1 MELTNFEVKQLNLF
15 TDTLLV
21 TGMSTEGKISLVTL
35 KPKLRKIANE
45 IAEFEKTTADSIR
58 PENVEDLSEEDKAK
72 LDKDYSDII
81 VPFYNTTIKIE
92 FDLLSKEDFYKLV
105 EHNDIEKLI
114 GYEYIYTKLVNN
126 E

>member
-1 MELTNFEVKQLNLF
+1 MELTNFEIKQLNLF

-45 IAEFEKTTADSIR
+45 IVEFEKTTADSIR
-58 PENVEDLSEEDKAK
+58 PENIEDLSDEDKAK

-81 VPFYNTTIKIE
+81 VPFYNKVIEIE

>member
-1 MELTNFEVKQLNLF
+1 MELTNFKVKQLNLF

-58 PENVEDLSEEDKAK
+58 PENVEDLSDEDKAK

-81 VPFYNTTIKIE
+81 VPFYNTTVEIE

-105 EHNDIEKLI
+105 EHNNIEKLI
-114 GYEYIYTKLVNN
+114 GYEYIYTKLVNK

>member
-58 PENVEDLSEEDKAK
+58 PENVEDLSDEDKEK

-81 VPFYNTTIKIE
+81 VPFYNTTIEIE

-105 EHNDIEKLI
+105 EHNNIEKLI

>member
-1 MELTNFEVKQLNLF
+1 MELTNFEVKQLNLV

-58 PENVEDLSEEDKAK
+58 PENVEDLSDEDKAK

-81 VPFYNTTIKIE
+81 VPFYNTTVEIE

-105 EHNDIEKLI
+105 EHNNIEKLI

>member
-58 PENVEDLSEEDKAK
+58 PENIEDLSDEDKTK

-81 VPFYNTTIKIE
+81 VPFYNTTVEIE

-105 EHNDIEKLI
+105 EHNNIEKLI

>member
-1 MELTNFEVKQLNLF
+1 MELTNFEIKQLNLF

-58 PENVEDLSEEDKAK
+58 PENIEDLSDEDKAK

-81 VPFYNTTIKIE
+81 VPFYNKVIEIE

>member
-58 PENVEDLSEEDKAK
+58 PENVEDLSDEDKAK

-81 VPFYNTTIKIE
+81 VPFYNTTLEIE

>member
-58 PENVEDLSEEDKAK
+58 PENIEDMSDEEKTK

-81 VPFYNTTIKIE
+81 VPFYNKVVEIE
-92 FDLLSKEDFYKLV
+92 FNLLSKEDFYKLV

>member
-45 IAEFEKTTADSIR
+45 VAEFEKTTADSIR
-58 PENVEDLSEEDKAK
+58 PENIEDLSDEDKAK

-81 VPFYNTTIKIE
+81 VPFYNKVIEIE

>member
-1 MELTNFEVKQLNLF
+1 MELTNFEIKQLNLF

-45 IAEFEKTTADSIR
+45 VAEFEKTTADSIR
-58 PENVEDLSEEDKAK
+58 PENIEDLSDEDKAK

-81 VPFYNTTIKIE
+81 VPFYNKVIEIE

>member
-58 PENVEDLSEEDKAK
+58 PENVEDLSDEDKAK

-81 VPFYNTTIKIE
+81 VPFYNTTIEIE

>member
-15 TDTLLV
+15 TDTILV
-21 TGMSTEGKISLVTL
+21 TGMSTDGKISLVTL

-58 PENVEDLSEEDKAK
+58 PENVEDLSDEDKAK

-81 VPFYNTTIKIE
+81 VPFYNTTIEIE

-105 EHNDIEKLI
+105 EHNNIEKLI

>member
-58 PENVEDLSEEDKAK
+58 PENVEDLSDEDKAK

-81 VPFYNTTIKIE
+81 VPFYNTTIEIE

-105 EHNDIEKLI
+105 EHNNIEKLI

>member
-45 IAEFEKTTADSIR
+45 IAAFEKTTADSIR
-58 PENVEDLSEEDKAK
+58 PENVEDLSDEDKAK

-81 VPFYNTTIKIE
+81 VPFYNTTIEIE

-105 EHNDIEKLI
+105 EHNNIEKLI

>member
-1 MELTNFEVKQLNLF
+1 MELTNFEIKQLNLF

-45 IAEFEKTTADSIR
+45 ISEFEKTTADSIR
-58 PENVEDLSEEDKAK
+58 PENIEDLSDEDKAK

-81 VPFYNTTIKIE
+81 VPFYNKVIEIE

>member
-21 TGMSTEGKISLVTL
+21 TGMSTEGKINLVTL

-58 PENVEDLSEEDKAK
+58 PENIEDLSDEDKAK

-81 VPFYNTTIKIE
+81 VPFYNKVVEIE
-92 FDLLSKEDFYKLV
+92 FNLLSKEDFYKLV

>member
-58 PENVEDLSEEDKAK
+58 PENVEDLSDEDKAK

-81 VPFYNTTIKIE
+81 IPFYNTTIEIE

-105 EHNDIEKLI
+105 EHNNIEKLI

>member
-58 PENVEDLSEEDKAK
+58 PENVEDLSDEDKSK

-81 VPFYNTTIKIE
+81 VPFYNTTIEIE

-105 EHNDIEKLI
+105 EHNNIEKLI

>member
-45 IAEFEKTTADSIR
+45 ISEFEKTTADSIR
-58 PENVEDLSEEDKAK
+58 PENVEDLSDEDKAK

-81 VPFYNTTIKIE
+81 VPFYNTTIEIE

-105 EHNDIEKLI
+105 EHNNIEKLI

>member
-58 PENVEDLSEEDKAK
+58 PENVEDLSDEDKAK

-81 VPFYNTTIKIE
+81 VPFYNTTLEIE

-105 EHNDIEKLI
+105 EHNNIEKLI

>member
-58 PENVEDLSEEDKAK
+58 PENVEDLSDEDKAK

-81 VPFYNTTIKIE
+81 VPFYNTTIEIE

-105 EHNDIEKLI
+105 KHNDIEKLI

>member
-45 IAEFEKTTADSIR
+45 VAEFEKTTADSIR
-58 PENVEDLSEEDKAK
+58 PENIEDLSDEDKAK

-81 VPFYNTTIKIE
+81 VPFYNKVVEIE
-92 FDLLSKEDFYKLV
+92 FNLLSKEDFYKLV

>member
-81 VPFYNTTIKIE
+81 VPFYNTTIEIE

>member
-58 PENVEDLSEEDKAK
+58 PENIEDLSDEDKAK

-81 VPFYNTTIKIE
+81 VPFYNKVIEIE

>member
-21 TGMSTEGKISLVTL
+21 TGMSTAGKISLVTL

-58 PENVEDLSEEDKAK
+58 PENVEDLSDEDKAK

-81 VPFYNTTIKIE
+81 VPFYNTTIEIE

>member
-81 VPFYNTTIKIE
+81 VPFYNTTIEIE
-92 FDLLSKEDFYKLV
+92 FDLLSKEDFDKLV
-105 EHNDIEKLI
+105 EHNNIEKLI

>member
-105 EHNDIEKLI
+105 EHNNIEKLI

>member
-58 PENVEDLSEEDKAK
+58 PENVEDLSDEDKAK

-81 VPFYNTTIKIE
+81 VPFLARFFKYLYTT
-92 FDLLSKEDFYKLV
+92 SC
-105 EHNDIEKLI
+105 
-114 GYEYIYTKLVNN
+114 
-126 E
+126 

>member
-21 TGMSTEGKISLVTL
+21 TGLSTEGKISLVTL

-58 PENVEDLSEEDKAK
+58 PENVEDLSDEDKAK
-72 LDKDYSDII
+72 LDKHYSDII
-81 VPFYNTTIKIE
+81 VPFYNTTIEIE

>member
-21 TGMSTEGKISLVTL
+21 TDMSTEGKISLVTL

-58 PENVEDLSEEDKAK
+58 PENVEDLSDEDKAK

-81 VPFYNTTIKIE
+81 VPFYNTTVEIE

-105 EHNDIEKLI
+105 EHNNIEKLI

>member
-58 PENVEDLSEEDKAK
+58 PENVEDLSDEDKAK

-81 VPFYNTTIKIE
+81 LPFYNTTIEIE

-105 EHNDIEKLI
+105 EHNNIEKLI

>member
-15 TDTLLV
+15 TDTILV

-58 PENVEDLSEEDKAK
+58 PENIEDLSDEDKAK

-81 VPFYNTTIKIE
+81 VPFYNTTVEIE

>member
-58 PENVEDLSEEDKAK
+58 PENVEDLSDEDKAK

-81 VPFYNTTIKIE
+81 EPFYNTTVEIE

-105 EHNDIEKLI
+105 EHNNIEKLI

>member
-35 KPKLRKIANE
+35 KPKLRKLANE

-81 VPFYNTTIKIE
+81 VPFYNTTVEIE

-105 EHNDIEKLI
+105 EHNNIEKLI

>member
-81 VPFYNTTIKIE
+81 VPFYNTTIEIE

-105 EHNDIEKLI
+105 EHNNIEKLI

>member
-58 PENVEDLSEEDKAK
+58 PENVEDLSDEDKAK

-81 VPFYNTTIKIE
+81 VPFYNTTVEIE

-105 EHNDIEKLI
+105 EHNNIEKLI
-114 GYEYIYTKLVNN
+114 GYEYIYIKLVNN

>member
-35 KPKLRKIANE
+35 KPKLRKLANE

-58 PENVEDLSEEDKAK
+58 PENVEDLSDEDKAK

-81 VPFYNTTIKIE
+81 VPFYNTTVEIE

-126 E
+126 